1 MKLKITKNK
10 NFDQLR
16 EEAKC
21 KSCNGSGYYD
31 WANPR
36 TGKVPPCAACNGTE
50 IDSPA
55 ESTEDR

>member
-21 KSCNGSGYYD
+21 PSCDGSGYYD
-31 WANPR
+31 WADPK
-36 TGKVPPCAACNGTE
+36 TGIVPECASCKGTGR
-50 IDSPA
+50 IS
-55 ESTEDR
+55 